1 MSEKTEEA
9 RRLASE
15 LRSVIPPKN
24 HEASRILD
32 SAAFT
37 LRLLA
42 ADVNKLKAENEALR
56 ADRLAV
62 AEAVR
67 EACAAKVRQMLKQ
80 YDRTLLQGLVHE
92 LRAIDLGEILKGQP

>member
-1 MSEKTEEA
+1 VSEK
-9 RRLASE
+9 
-15 LRSVIPPKN
+15 LRSAEDVANETIFDVDIAK
-24 HEASRILD
+24 ALQGDYI
-32 SAAFT
+32 AAF
-37 LRLLA
+37 RHA
-42 ADVNKLKAENEALR
+42 IE

-92 LRAIDLGEILKGQP
+92 LLLGLRAIDLGEILKG